1 VTENVFGKMNCPS
14 TILTLPSELLV
25 LILENCTGA
34 DALNFA
40 EACQNCEKVEDILS
54 NKALWRKPI
63 IGPCNLRKYLK
74 YLGPHTTDVTILG
87 FVKVKAQTFKPKK
100 QTWTK
105 SELLPDSVIA
115 SIRLRC
121 PNLTTLNLNKCVVDI
136 EKIKISLFPK
146 SLKHLNLNSVVLQ
159 NLPQVRTA
167 ITASPFFCIKK
178 CLPLLETL
186 FLGSAWYLRPC
197 DSLAIISGCKQRP
210 ALTIQG
216 SDHHYS
222 FTEDSSALNREGR
235 RDTSRHFMDL
245 IDYHFVKNRY
255 HTRRAQPQP

>member
-1 VTENVFGKMNCPS
+1 MNCPFN
-14 TILTLPSELLV
+14 ILSLPSELLV
-25 LILENCTGA
+25 LILQKCTGT
-34 DALNFA
+34 DALNFG
-40 EACQNCEKVEDILS
+40 EACQNSDKVEDILS

-63 IGPCNLRKYLK
+63 IGPHNLRKYLK
-74 YLGPHTTDVTILG
+74 YLGPHTTDITILG

-100 QTWTK
+100 QTWAK

-121 PNLTTLNLNKCVVDI
+121 PNITTLNLNNCVLDI

-146 SLKHLNLNSVVLQ
+146 LIKQLKLNSVVLQ

-167 ITASPFFCIKK
+167 ITASPFFCVKK
-178 CLPLLETL
+178 SLPLLETL

-197 DSLAIISGCKQRP
+197 DSLAIISGCKQKP
-210 ALTIQG
+210 FLTIEG

-222 FTEDSSALNREGR
+222 FREDSTVLNREGR

-255 HTRRAQPQP
+255 HTRSVQPQP

>member
-1 VTENVFGKMNCPS
+1 MNCPS

-40 EACQNCEKVEDILS
+40 EACQNCAKVEDILS
-54 NKALWRKPI
+54 NKALWRKPT

-74 YLGPHTTDVTILG
+74 YLGPHTTEVTILG

-136 EKIKISLFPK
+136 EKVKISLFPK

-222 FTEDSSALNREGR
+222 FAEDSSALNREGR